1 MKTTFPTCYEGFSQ
15 INEDKTVFHKPGWNP
30 VDNSTSDD
38 ELLRLC
44 PKPWRYQNADTA
56 PKWGKFSFYSG
67 GGFVADLGY
76 DTSTGYSIV
85 ENLKSYYWLDKQTRV
100 VMMEFAAFN
109 PSVNLLTVVT
119 YFYEVEASGYK
130 VPFTRSN
137 IISLN
142 STETASNEFYLIC
155 ILLFIVFILFFL
167 GRECYKLY
175 RQRCRY
181 FKSIWNW
188 VEISQITFSVSA
200 VVMYILQ
207 TIRVSAT
214 IQKLQ
219 QNIYANVSFQ
229 EAVVSLE
236 VENATLGILTFIAIL
251 KLLRMI
257 RFNSHI
263 AVFSKTLQ
271 TSMRLLS
278 SFSFNLFII
287 FVAFLHFGI
296 LIFGNGSEFYSS
308 ILKGTYFQLEL
319 TLGRVKARPINTL
332 AEANETFGR
341 IFAALL
347 LLSLTILSMNFFIA
361 LMNEALFEAKDSVNQ
376 SELYDL
382 VDAYDWPRN
391 EERRALFDVVS
402 NAMKRMKFQQTST
415 ALEETEVT
423 NVALNSNRN
432 KSIHF
437 DLISKAITALRKRE
451 VQESVHEKP
460 RNIRRKSLFDRIS
473 SIIQKRRDDS
483 SEGNY
488 RRKMKKKV
496 NFRDDFVKSQ
506 LKKLHKTK
514 KDLFHRLD
522 NIVQGYFEEEEKFH
536 IICHEIK
543 AYGSQ
548 DDLGNV
554 TVTGTENES
563 FS

>member
-56 PKWGKFSFYSG
+56 PKWGKFSFYPG

-229 EAVVSLE
+229 ETVVSLE
-236 VENATLGILTFIAIL
+236 VENATLGILTFIVIL

-361 LMNEALFEAKDSVNQ
+361 LMNEALFQAKNSVNQ

-391 EERRALFDVVS
+391 EERRAFFDVVS

-423 NVALNSNRN
+423 NVALNSNRS

-437 DLISKAITALRKRE
+437 DLISKAITALRKGE

-496 NFRDDFVKSQ
+496 NFRDDVVKSQ

-522 NIVQGYFEEEEKFH
+522 NIMQGYFEEEEKFH

-543 AYGSQ
+543 TYGSQ

>member
-56 PKWGKFSFYSG
+56 PKWGKFSFYPG

-236 VENATLGILTFIAIL
+236 VENATLGILTFIVIL

-361 LMNEALFEAKDSVNQ
+361 LMNEALFEAKNSVNQ

-391 EERRALFDVVS
+391 EERRAFFDVVS

-423 NVALNSNRN
+423 NVALNSNRS

-460 RNIRRKSLFDRIS
+460 RNIRRKSLFDRVS

-496 NFRDDFVKSQ
+496 NFRDDVVKSQ

-522 NIVQGYFEEEEKFH
+522 NIMQGYFEEEEKFH

-543 AYGSQ
+543 TYGSQ